1 MKEKFKL
8 YGSIFILIIFVP
20 YLLTVWVR
28 GGFGG
33 KQTDPVQEQIEKQLP
48 FVVAREIS
56 IDSESECLKVQ
67 TIIARTNLWK
77 SYQKNMEEESRTNE
91 GTSGNDLEEANKIN
105 ENTTDKTQNGENVS
119 EENLSA
125 EKKTGKNTTSEKK
138 SDKRKRIQDSD
149 IDWSVADSGLECYT
163 EQELK
168 KVWGTSYESNME
180 KLRQAVEETSGE
192 ILTCEDQTIQA
203 AYHYAANC
211 KTRNAS
217 EVPGQEDYIWLQS
230 VDSEDDMLADG
241 FLNVSYME
249 KQDFVNALAP
259 IFQDEVLDVDQMPGA
274 LELSKRDS
282 AGYVTEVTYGTT
294 VANGEAVRQ
303 ALHLNSACFYLSELD
318 GKIRIVTKG
327 IGHGLGLSQYGA
339 NELAKQGKNCRE
351 ILTYYYTGVSIES
364 W

>member
-20 YLLTVWVR
+20 YLLTVFLR
-28 GGFGG
+28 GGFAG
-33 KQTDPVQEQIEKQLP
+33 KQTDPVQAQIEEQLP

-56 IDSESECLKVQ
+56 VNSEAECLKAQ

-77 SYQKNMEEESRTNE
+77 SYQKTLGEESQSNE
-91 GTSGNDLEEANKIN
+91 DAAGKIQ
-105 ENTTDKTQNGENVS
+105 TGENIS
-119 EENLSA
+119 EENLSE
-125 EKKTGKNTTSEKK
+125 EKKTRESTISGNQ
-138 SDKRKRIQDSD
+138 SDKSKKTQDSD
-149 IDWSVADSGLECYT
+149 IEWSVSDSGLESYT
-163 EQELK
+163 EEELK
-168 KVWGTSYESNME
+168 KIWRTSYESNIE

-192 ILTCEDQTIQA
+192 ILTYENLPIQA

-217 EVPGQEDYIWLQS
+217 EVPGQEDCIWLQS
-230 VDSEDDMLADG
+230 VDSENDMLADG

-249 KQDFVNALAP
+249 KQEFVNALAP
-259 IFQDEVLDVDQMPGA
+259 IFQDETLNADQMPGA

-282 AGYVTEVTYGTT
+282 TGYVTEVTYGTT

-303 ALHLNSACFYLSELD
+303 ALQLNSACFYLSELD

-351 ILTYYYTGVSIES
+351 ILNYYYTGVSVES

>member
-20 YLLTVWVR
+20 YLLTVFLR
-28 GGFGG
+28 GGFAG
-33 KQTDPVQEQIEKQLP
+33 KQTDPVQAQIEEQLP

-56 IDSESECLKVQ
+56 VNSEAECLKAQ
-67 TIIARTNLWK
+67 AIIARTNLWK
-77 SYQKNMEEESRTNE
+77 SYQKTLGEESQSNE
-91 GTSGNDLEEANKIN
+91 DAAGKI
-105 ENTTDKTQNGENVS
+105 QAGENIS
-119 EENLSA
+119 EENLSE
-125 EKKTGKNTTSEKK
+125 EKKTRESTISGNE
-138 SDKRKRIQDSD
+138 SDKSKKTQDSG
-149 IDWSVADSGLECYT
+149 IEWSVSDSGLESYT
-163 EQELK
+163 EEELK
-168 KVWGTSYESNME
+168 KIWRTSYESNME

-192 ILTCEDQTIQA
+192 ILTYENLPIQA

-217 EVPGQEDYIWLQS
+217 EVPGQEDCIWLQS
-230 VDSEDDMLADG
+230 VDSENDMLADG

-249 KQDFVNALAP
+249 KQEFVNALAP
-259 IFQDEVLDVDQMPGA
+259 IFQDETLNADQMPGA

-318 GKIRIVTKG
+318 EKIRIVTKG

-351 ILTYYYTGVSIES
+351 ILYYYYTGVSIES

>member
-33 KQTDPVQEQIEKQLP
+33 KQTDPVQAQMEEQLP

-56 IDSESECLKVQ
+56 IDSEAECLKAQ

-77 SYQKNMEEESRTNE
+77 SYQKT
-91 GTSGNDLEEANKIN
+91 LEEVKRMN
-105 ENTTDKTQNGENVS
+105 EDAAGENLS
-119 EENLSA
+119 EENLPGEKSA
-125 EKKTGKNTTSEKK
+125 TSENESDKNKKT
-138 SDKRKRIQDSD
+138 QDSYV
-149 IDWSVADSGLECYT
+149 DWSVSDSELESYT

-168 KVWGTSYESNME
+168 KLWGASYESNME
-180 KLRQAVEETSGE
+180 KLRQAVEETSDE
-192 ILTCEDQTIQA
+192 ILTYENLPIQA

-211 KTRNAS
+211 KTRNSS

-241 FLNVSYME
+241 FLSVSYME

-259 IFQDEVLDVDQMPGA
+259 IFQDEVLDANQMPGA

-282 AGYVTEVTYGTT
+282 AGYVTEVSYGTT

-351 ILTYYYTGVSIES
+351 ILIYYYTGVSIKS

>member
-33 KQTDPVQEQIEKQLP
+33 KQTDPVQAQIEEQLP

-56 IDSESECLKVQ
+56 IDSEAECLKAQ
-67 TIIARTNLWK
+67 IIIARTNLWK
-77 SYQKNMEEESRTNE
+77 SYQKALEEENQTNE
-91 GTSGNDLEEANKIN
+91 NA
-105 ENTTDKTQNGENVS
+105 
-119 EENLSA
+119 
-125 EKKTGKNTTSEKK
+125 
-138 SDKRKRIQDSD
+138 
-149 IDWSVADSGLECYT
+149 DWSISNSGLESYT
-163 EQELK
+163 EEELK
-168 KVWGTSYESNME
+168 KIWGTSYESNME
-180 KLRQAVEETSGE
+180 KLRQAVTETKGE
-192 ILTCEDQTIQA
+192 ILTYEDLPIQA

-217 EVPGQEDYIWLQS
+217 EVPGQEDCIWLQS

-259 IFQDEVLDVDQMPGA
+259 IFQDEVLDVGQMPGA

-327 IGHGLGLSQYGA
+327 IGHGLGLSQYGT

-351 ILTYYYTGVSIES
+351 ILTYYYTGVSIKS

>member
-28 GGFGG
+28 GGFDG
-33 KQTDPVQEQIEKQLP
+33 KQTNPVQAQIEEQLP

-56 IDSESECLKVQ
+56 PDSESECMKVQ

-77 SYQKNMEEESRTNE
+77 SYQKTMEEESQTNE
-91 GTSGNDLEEANKIN
+91 GT
-105 ENTTDKTQNGENVS
+105 T
-119 EENLSA
+119 
-125 EKKTGKNTTSEKK
+125 
-138 SDKRKRIQDSD
+138 
-149 IDWSVADSGLECYT
+149 DSGLESYT

-168 KVWGTSYESNME
+168 KIWGTSYESNME

-192 ILTCEDQTIQA
+192 ILTCEEKSIQA

-249 KQDFVNALAP
+249 KQDFVNALTP
-259 IFQDEVLDVDQMPGA
+259 IFQDETLNADQMPGA

-303 ALHLNSACFYLSELD
+303 ALHLNSACFYLSEMD

-339 NELAKQGKNCRE
+339 NELAKQGRNCRE
-351 ILTYYYTGVSIES
+351 ILTYYYTGVRIKS

>member
-8 YGSIFILIIFVP
+8 YGSIFMLIIFVP

-33 KQTDPVQEQIEKQLP
+33 KQTDPVQTQIEEQLP
-48 FVVAREIS
+48 FVAAREIS
-56 IDSESECLKVQ
+56 TDSESECLKTQ
-67 TIIARTNLWK
+67 MIIARTNLWK
-77 SYQKNMEEESRTNE
+77 SYQETMEEKSRSNE
-91 GTSGNDLEEANKIN
+91 D
-105 ENTTDKTQNGENVS
+105 
-119 EENLSA
+119 A
-125 EKKTGKNTTSEKK
+125 E
-138 SDKRKRIQDSD
+138 
-149 IDWSVADSGLECYT
+149 WSVSDSGLESYT
-163 EQELK
+163 EEELK
-168 KVWGTSYESNME
+168 KLWGISYESNME
-180 KLRQAVEETSGE
+180 KLRQAVDETSDK
-192 ILTCEDQTIQA
+192 ILTYEDFPIQA

-241 FLNVSYME
+241 FLSVSYME
-249 KQDFVNALAP
+249 KQDIVYALAA
-259 IFQDEVLDVDQMPGA
+259 IFQDEVLDVNQMPGA

-351 ILTYYYTGVSIES
+351 ILNYYYTDVSIEK

>member
-8 YGSIFILIIFVP
+8 YGSILMLIIFVP

-28 GGFGG
+28 GGFGE
-33 KQTDPVQEQIEKQLP
+33 KQADPVQTQIEEQLP

-56 IDSESECLKVQ
+56 IDSESECLKTQ

-77 SYQKNMEEESRTNE
+77 SYQETMEEKARSNE
-91 GTSGNDLEEANKIN
+91 D
-105 ENTTDKTQNGENVS
+105 
-119 EENLSA
+119 A
-125 EKKTGKNTTSEKK
+125 E
-138 SDKRKRIQDSD
+138 
-149 IDWSVADSGLECYT
+149 WSVSDSGLESYT
-163 EQELK
+163 EEELK
-168 KVWGTSYESNME
+168 KLWGISYGSNME
-180 KLRQAVEETSGE
+180 KLRQAVDETSDK
-192 ILTCEDQTIQA
+192 ILTYEDFPIQA

-241 FLNVSYME
+241 FLSVSYME
-249 KQDFVNALAP
+249 KQDFVNALTA
-259 IFQDEVLDVDQMPGA
+259 IFQDEVLDVNQMPDA

-339 NELAKQGKNCRE
+339 NELAKQGKNYRE
-351 ILTYYYTGVSIES
+351 ILNYYYTDVSIGK

>member
-1 MKEKFKL
+1 M
-8 YGSIFILIIFVP
+8 
-20 YLLTVWVR
+20 R
-28 GGFGG
+28 GGFGE
-33 KQTDPVQEQIEKQLP
+33 KQADPVQTQIEEQLP

-56 IDSESECLKVQ
+56 IDSESECLKTQ

-77 SYQKNMEEESRTNE
+77 SYQETMEEKARSNE
-91 GTSGNDLEEANKIN
+91 D
-105 ENTTDKTQNGENVS
+105 
-119 EENLSA
+119 A
-125 EKKTGKNTTSEKK
+125 E
-138 SDKRKRIQDSD
+138 
-149 IDWSVADSGLECYT
+149 WSVSDSGLESYT
-163 EQELK
+163 EEELK
-168 KVWGTSYESNME
+168 KLWGISYGSNME
-180 KLRQAVEETSGE
+180 KLRQAVDETSDK
-192 ILTCEDQTIQA
+192 ILTYEDFPIQA

-241 FLNVSYME
+241 FLSVSYME
-249 KQDFVNALAP
+249 KQDFVNALTA
-259 IFQDEVLDVDQMPGA
+259 IFQDEVLDVNQMPDA

-339 NELAKQGKNCRE
+339 NELAKQGKNYRE
-351 ILTYYYTGVSIES
+351 ILNYYYTDVSIGK

>member
-8 YGSIFILIIFVP
+8 YGSIFMLIIFVP

-33 KQTDPVQEQIEKQLP
+33 KQTDPVQTQIEEQLP
-48 FVVAREIS
+48 FVAAREIS
-56 IDSESECLKVQ
+56 TDSESECLKTQ
-67 TIIARTNLWK
+67 MIIARTNLWK
-77 SYQKNMEEESRTNE
+77 SYQETMEEKSRSNE
-91 GTSGNDLEEANKIN
+91 D
-105 ENTTDKTQNGENVS
+105 
-119 EENLSA
+119 A
-125 EKKTGKNTTSEKK
+125 E
-138 SDKRKRIQDSD
+138 
-149 IDWSVADSGLECYT
+149 WSVSDSGLESYT
-163 EQELK
+163 EEELK
-168 KVWGTSYESNME
+168 KLWGISYESNME

-192 ILTCEDQTIQA
+192 ILTYEDLPIQA

-241 FLNVSYME
+241 FLSVSYME
-249 KQDFVNALAP
+249 KQDIVYALAA
-259 IFQDEVLDVDQMPGA
+259 IFQDEVLDVNQMPGA

-351 ILTYYYTGVSIES
+351 ILNYYYTDVSIEK

>member
-28 GGFGG
+28 GNFGG
-33 KQTDPVQEQIEKQLP
+33 KQTDPVQTQIEEQLP

-56 IDSESECLKVQ
+56 IDSESECLKAQ

-77 SYQKNMEEESRTNE
+77 SYQKALAEVQTDEDATEKIQTGENESDK
-91 GTSGNDLEEANKIN
+91 SK
-105 ENTTDKTQNGENVS
+105 KTQ
-119 EENLSA
+119 
-125 EKKTGKNTTSEKK
+125 
-138 SDKRKRIQDSD
+138 DSN
-149 IDWSVADSGLECYT
+149 IDWSVFDSGLESYT

-168 KVWGTSYESNME
+168 KLWGISYESNME
-180 KLRQAVEETSGE
+180 KLRQAVEETKGE
-192 ILTCEDQTIQA
+192 ILTYEDLPIQA

-217 EVPGQEDYIWLQS
+217 EVPGQEDCIWLQS

-241 FLNVSYME
+241 FLNISYME

-259 IFQDEVLDVDQMPGA
+259 IFQDEVLDAEQMPGA

-303 ALHLNSACFYLSELD
+303 ALQLNSACFYLSELE

-351 ILTYYYTGVSIES
+351 ILTYYYTGVSIEK

>member
-20 YLLTVWVR
+20 YLLTVWLR

-33 KQTDPVQEQIEKQLP
+33 KPTDPVQEQIEEQLP

-56 IDSESECLKVQ
+56 IDSEAECLKAQ

-77 SYQKNMEEESRTNE
+77 SYQKTMEEESQTNE
-91 GTSGNDLEEANKIN
+91 NA
-105 ENTTDKTQNGENVS
+105 
-119 EENLSA
+119 
-125 EKKTGKNTTSEKK
+125 
-138 SDKRKRIQDSD
+138 
-149 IDWSVADSGLECYT
+149 DWSVSDSGLESYT

-168 KVWGTSYESNME
+168 KLWGTSYESNME
-180 KLRQAVEETSGE
+180 KLRQAVEETSDE
-192 ILTCEDQTIQA
+192 ILTYEDSLIQA

-241 FLNVSYME
+241 FLSVSYME

-259 IFQDEVLDVDQMPGA
+259 IFQDEVLDAAQMPGA

-282 AGYVTEVTYGTT
+282 AGYVTEVTYGIT

-351 ILTYYYTGVSIES
+351 ILTYYYTGVGIKS

>member
-33 KQTDPVQEQIEKQLP
+33 KQTDPIQSQIEEQLP

-56 IDSESECLKVQ
+56 IDSEPECLKVQ
-67 TIIARTNLWK
+67 MIIARTNLWK
-77 SYQKNMEEESRTNE
+77 SYQKALTEAPKTNE
-91 GTSGNDLEEANKIN
+91 SAA
-105 ENTTDKTQNGENVS
+105 DKTQTSENES
-119 EENLSA
+119 DKS
-125 EKKTGKNTTSEKK
+125 KKT
-138 SDKRKRIQDSD
+138 QDSYV
-149 IDWSVADSGLECYT
+149 DWTVSDSGLESYT

-168 KVWGTSYESNME
+168 KLWGTTYESNME

-230 VDSEDDMLADG
+230 VDSEEDMLADG
-241 FLNVSYME
+241 FLSVSYME
-249 KQDFVNALAP
+249 KQDFVNVLAP
-259 IFQDEVLDVDQMPGA
+259 IFQDEVLDAEQMPSA

-351 ILTYYYTGVSIES
+351 ILTYYYTDIKIEA

>member
-28 GGFGG
+28 GGLGG
-33 KQTDPVQEQIEKQLP
+33 KQEDPVQAQIEEQLP

-56 IDSESECLKVQ
+56 IDSESECLKAQ
-67 TIIARTNLWK
+67 TIIVRTNLWK
-77 SYQKNMEEESRTNE
+77 SYQKALAEEPQ
-91 GTSGNDLEEANKIN
+91 
-105 ENTTDKTQNGENVS
+105 TDED
-119 EENLSA
+119 A
-125 EKKTGKNTTSEKK
+125 
-138 SDKRKRIQDSD
+138 
-149 IDWSVADSGLECYT
+149 DWSVSDSGLESYS
-163 EQELK
+163 EEDLK
-168 KVWGTSYESNME
+168 KLWGTSYESNME
-180 KLRQAVEETSGE
+180 KLRQAVEETSDE
-192 ILTCEDQTIQA
+192 ILTYEDLPIQA

-230 VDSEDDMLADG
+230 VDSEDDMLTDG
-241 FLNVSYME
+241 FLSVSYME

-259 IFQDEVLDVDQMPGA
+259 IFQDEVLDAEQMPGA

-282 AGYVTEVTYGTT
+282 VGYVTEVTYGTT

-351 ILTYYYTGVSIES
+351 ILTYYYTGISVEF

>member
-33 KQTDPVQEQIEKQLP
+33 KQADPVQAQMEEQLP

-56 IDSESECLKVQ
+56 IDSEAECLKAQ

-77 SYQKNMEEESRTNE
+77 SYQKT
-91 GTSGNDLEEANKIN
+91 LEEVNRMN
-105 ENTTDKTQNGENVS
+105 EDAAG
-119 EENLSA
+119 ENLSEKNLPA
-125 EKKTGKNTTSEKK
+125 EKSATSENE
-138 SDKRKRIQDSD
+138 SDKNKKTQDSYV
-149 IDWSVADSGLECYT
+149 DWSVSDSELESYT

-168 KVWGTSYESNME
+168 KLWGASYESNME
-180 KLRQAVEETSGE
+180 KLRQAVEETSDE
-192 ILTCEDQTIQA
+192 ILTYENLPIQA

-211 KTRNAS
+211 KTRNSS

-241 FLNVSYME
+241 FLSVCYME

-259 IFQDEVLDVDQMPGA
+259 IFQDEVLDANQMPGA

-282 AGYVTEVTYGTT
+282 AGYVTEVSYGTT

-351 ILTYYYTGVSIES
+351 ILTYYYTGVSIKS

>member
-33 KQTDPVQEQIEKQLP
+33 KQTDPVQKQIEEQLP

-56 IDSESECLKVQ
+56 IDSESECLKAQ

-77 SYQKNMEEESRTNE
+77 SYQKA
-91 GTSGNDLEEANKIN
+91 LAEAQ
-105 ENTTDKTQNGENVS
+105 TDEDAAGKTQTGENVS

-125 EKKTGKNTTSEKK
+125 KKETGKSTTSEND
-138 SDKRKRIQDSD
+138 SDKSKKIQDTNIEWTVSD
-149 IDWSVADSGLECYT
+149 SELESYT

-168 KVWGTSYESNME
+168 KIWGTSYESNME

-249 KQDFVNALAP
+249 KQDFVNALAL
-259 IFQDEVLDVDQMPGA
+259 IFQGEVLDAAQMPGA

-282 AGYVTEVTYGTT
+282 AGYVTEVTYGIT

-303 ALHLNSACFYLSELD
+303 SLHLNSACFYLSELD

-339 NELAKQGKNCRE
+339 NERAKQGKNCRE
-351 ILTYYYTGVSIES
+351 ILTYYYTGVSIKS

>member
-28 GGFGG
+28 GSFGG
-33 KQTDPVQEQIEKQLP
+33 KQTDPVQTQIEEQLP
-48 FVVAREIS
+48 FAVAREIS
-56 IDSESECLKVQ
+56 IDSESECLKAQ

-77 SYQKNMEEESRTNE
+77 SYQKALEEKNQTNE
-91 GTSGNDLEEANKIN
+91 N
-105 ENTTDKTQNGENVS
+105 
-119 EENLSA
+119 
-125 EKKTGKNTTSEKK
+125 
-138 SDKRKRIQDSD
+138 
-149 IDWSVADSGLECYT
+149 IDWSVSDSGLESYT
-163 EQELK
+163 EEELK
-168 KVWGTSYESNME
+168 KIWGTSYESNME
-180 KLRQAVEETSGE
+180 KLRQAVEETKGE
-192 ILTCEDQTIQA
+192 ILTYEDLPIQA

-217 EVPGQEDYIWLQS
+217 EVPGQEDCIWLQS

-241 FLNVSYME
+241 FLNISYME

-259 IFQDEVLDVDQMPGA
+259 IFQDEVLDAEQMPGA

-303 ALHLNSACFYLSELD
+303 ALHLNSAYFYLSELE

-339 NELAKQGKNCRE
+339 NKLAKQGKNCRE
-351 ILTYYYTGVSIES
+351 ILTYYYTGVSIKK

>member
-28 GGFGG
+28 GGLGG
-33 KQTDPVQEQIEKQLP
+33 KQEDPVQAQIEEQLP

-56 IDSESECLKVQ
+56 IDSESECLKAQ
-67 TIIARTNLWK
+67 TIIVRTNLWK
-77 SYQKNMEEESRTNE
+77 SYQKALAEEPQ
-91 GTSGNDLEEANKIN
+91 
-105 ENTTDKTQNGENVS
+105 TDED
-119 EENLSA
+119 A
-125 EKKTGKNTTSEKK
+125 
-138 SDKRKRIQDSD
+138 
-149 IDWSVADSGLECYT
+149 DWSVSDSGLESYS
-163 EQELK
+163 EEELK
-168 KVWGTSYESNME
+168 KLWGTSYESNME
-180 KLRQAVEETSGE
+180 KLRQAVEETSDE
-192 ILTCEDQTIQA
+192 ILTYEDLPIQA

-230 VDSEDDMLADG
+230 VDSEDDMLTDG
-241 FLNVSYME
+241 FLSVSYME

-259 IFQDEVLDVDQMPGA
+259 IFQDEVLDAEQMPGA

-351 ILTYYYTGVSIES
+351 ILTYYYTGISVEFWQKLVDGI
-364 W
+364 

>member
-28 GGFGG
+28 GGLGG
-33 KQTDPVQEQIEKQLP
+33 KQEDPVQAQIEEQLP

-56 IDSESECLKVQ
+56 IDSESECLKAQ
-67 TIIARTNLWK
+67 TIIVRTNLWK
-77 SYQKNMEEESRTNE
+77 SYQKALAEESQ
-91 GTSGNDLEEANKIN
+91 
-105 ENTTDKTQNGENVS
+105 TDED
-119 EENLSA
+119 A
-125 EKKTGKNTTSEKK
+125 
-138 SDKRKRIQDSD
+138 
-149 IDWSVADSGLECYT
+149 DWSVSDSGLESYS
-163 EQELK
+163 EEELK
-168 KVWGTSYESNME
+168 KLWGTSYESNME
-180 KLRQAVEETSGE
+180 KLRQAVEETSDE
-192 ILTCEDQTIQA
+192 ILTYEDLPIQA

-230 VDSEDDMLADG
+230 VDSEDDMLTDG
-241 FLNVSYME
+241 FLSVSYME

-259 IFQDEVLDVDQMPGA
+259 IFQDEVLDAEQMPGA

-351 ILTYYYTGVSIES
+351 ILTYYYTGISVEF

>member
-8 YGSIFILIIFVP
+8 YGSIFILLIFVP

-33 KQTDPVQEQIEKQLP
+33 KQADPVQAQIEEQLP
-48 FVVAREIS
+48 FVIAREIS
-56 IDSESECLKVQ
+56 IDNEPECLKAQ

-77 SYQKNMEEESRTNE
+77 SYQKTVEEEPQTNE
-91 GTSGNDLEEANKIN
+91 DVADSNLEEANKIN
-105 ENTTDKTQNGENVS
+105 EDATDKTQAS
-119 EENLSA
+119 ESDKS
-125 EKKTGKNTTSEKK
+125 KKT
-138 SDKRKRIQDSD
+138 QDSD
-149 IDWSVADSGLECYT
+149 VEWSVSDSGLESYT

-168 KVWGTSYESNME
+168 KLWGTAYESNME
-180 KLRQAVEETSGE
+180 KLRQAVEETSDE
-192 ILTCEDQTIQA
+192 ILTYEDLPIQA

-249 KQDFVNALAP
+249 KQDFVNALAS
-259 IFQDEVLDVDQMPGA
+259 IFQDEMLDANQMPGA

-351 ILTYYYTGVSIES
+351 ILTYYYTDVKIEA

>member
-8 YGSIFILIIFVP
+8 YGSIFMLIIFVP

-33 KQTDPVQEQIEKQLP
+33 KQTDPVQTQIEEQLP
-48 FVVAREIS
+48 FVAAREIS
-56 IDSESECLKVQ
+56 TDSESECLKTQ
-67 TIIARTNLWK
+67 MIIARTNLWK
-77 SYQKNMEEESRTNE
+77 SYQESMEEKSRSNE
-91 GTSGNDLEEANKIN
+91 D
-105 ENTTDKTQNGENVS
+105 
-119 EENLSA
+119 A
-125 EKKTGKNTTSEKK
+125 E
-138 SDKRKRIQDSD
+138 
-149 IDWSVADSGLECYT
+149 WSVSDSGLESYT
-163 EQELK
+163 EEELK
-168 KVWGTSYESNME
+168 KLWGISYESNME

-192 ILTCEDQTIQA
+192 ILTYEDLPIQA

-241 FLNVSYME
+241 FLSVSYME
-249 KQDFVNALAP
+249 KQDIVYALAA
-259 IFQDEVLDVDQMPGA
+259 IFQDEVLDVNQMPGA

-351 ILTYYYTGVSIES
+351 ILNYYYTDVSIEK

>member
-28 GGFGG
+28 GGFDG
-33 KQTDPVQEQIEKQLP
+33 KQTNPVQAQIEEQLP

-56 IDSESECLKVQ
+56 PDSESECLKVQ

-77 SYQKNMEEESRTNE
+77 SYQKTMEEESQTNE
-91 GTSGNDLEEANKIN
+91 GT
-105 ENTTDKTQNGENVS
+105 T
-119 EENLSA
+119 
-125 EKKTGKNTTSEKK
+125 
-138 SDKRKRIQDSD
+138 
-149 IDWSVADSGLECYT
+149 DSGLESYT

-168 KVWGTSYESNME
+168 KIWGTSYESNME

-192 ILTCEDQTIQA
+192 ILTCEEKPIQA

-230 VDSEDDMLADG
+230 VDSKDDMLADG

-249 KQDFVNALAP
+249 KQDFVNALTP
-259 IFQDEVLDVDQMPGA
+259 IFQDETLNADQMPGA

-339 NELAKQGKNCRE
+339 NELAKQGRNCRE
-351 ILTYYYTGVSIES
+351 ILTYYYTGVRIKS

>member
-33 KQTDPVQEQIEKQLP
+33 KQTDPVQAQIEEQLP

-56 IDSESECLKVQ
+56 IDSEAECLKAQ
-67 TIIARTNLWK
+67 IIIARTNLWK
-77 SYQKNMEEESRTNE
+77 SYQKALEEENQTNE
-91 GTSGNDLEEANKIN
+91 NA
-105 ENTTDKTQNGENVS
+105 
-119 EENLSA
+119 
-125 EKKTGKNTTSEKK
+125 
-138 SDKRKRIQDSD
+138 
-149 IDWSVADSGLECYT
+149 DWSISNSGLESYT
-163 EQELK
+163 EEELK
-168 KVWGTSYESNME
+168 KIWGTSYESSME
-180 KLRQAVEETSGE
+180 KLRQAVTETKGE
-192 ILTCEDQTIQA
+192 ILTYEDLPIQA

-217 EVPGQEDYIWLQS
+217 EVPGQEDCIWLQS

-241 FLNVSYME
+241 FLNISYME

-259 IFQDEVLDVDQMPGA
+259 IFQDEVLDAEQMPGA

-303 ALHLNSACFYLSELD
+303 ALHLNSACFYLSELE

-351 ILTYYYTGVSIES
+351 ILTYYYTGVSIEK

>member
-33 KQTDPVQEQIEKQLP
+33 KQTNPVQAQIEEELP

-56 IDSESECLKVQ
+56 PDSELECLKVQ

-77 SYQKNMEEESRTNE
+77 SHQKIMEEESQTNE
-91 GTSGNDLEEANKIN
+91 GT
-105 ENTTDKTQNGENVS
+105 
-119 EENLSA
+119 
-125 EKKTGKNTTSEKK
+125 TG
-138 SDKRKRIQDSD
+138 
-149 IDWSVADSGLECYT
+149 SGLESYT

-168 KVWGTSYESNME
+168 KIWGTSYESNME

-192 ILTCEDQTIQA
+192 ILTCEGKSIQA

-249 KQDFVNALAP
+249 KQDFVNALTP
-259 IFQDEVLDVDQMPGA
+259 IFQDETLNADQMPGA

-339 NELAKQGKNCRE
+339 NELAKQGRNCRE
-351 ILTYYYTGVSIES
+351 ILTYYYTGVSIKS

>member
-8 YGSIFILIIFVP
+8 YGSIFILIIFLP

-33 KQTDPVQEQIEKQLP
+33 KQADPVQAQMEEQLP

-56 IDSESECLKVQ
+56 IDSESECLKAQ

-77 SYQKNMEEESRTNE
+77 SYQKT
-91 GTSGNDLEEANKIN
+91 LEEVKRMN
-105 ENTTDKTQNGENVS
+105 EDAAGENLS

-125 EKKTGKNTTSEKK
+125 EKSATSENE
-138 SDKRKRIQDSD
+138 SDKNKKPQDLYV
-149 IDWSVADSGLECYT
+149 DWSVSDSELESYT

-168 KVWGTSYESNME
+168 KLWGASYESNME
-180 KLRQAVEETSGE
+180 KLRQAVEETSDE
-192 ILTCEDQTIQA
+192 ILIYENLPIQA

-259 IFQDEVLDVDQMPGA
+259 IFQDEVLDANQMPSA

-282 AGYVTEVTYGTT
+282 AGYVTEVSYGTT

-339 NELAKQGKNCRE
+339 NEMAKQGKNCRE
-351 ILTYYYTGVSIES
+351 ILTYYYTGVSIKS